1 LARSLTGSAEVIL
14 VASGVAADIFYGIP
28 AITEECF
35 SDELKK
41 TAGTIIQIS
50 RGDYVTPGRINLI
63 AQHGPHH
70 ILNLIKTDLKHV
82 DAVIC
87 VSKFSRNQQR
97 EYGIGG
103 EKLHVV
109 PNGIDTSILKFK
121 SQGRKPSSF
130 IYAGHIRGYKGIAI
144 MLRAFMDVYQN
155 HPEASLHLY
164 GENMAWT
171 DADEGMDWL
180 KEKNYLDRAGRIDW
194 TRVSADCPGIHYRG
208 EITQDELGAF
218 FNCTANTI
226 CPSVIPETFGL
237 VSLEAQAC
245 GCVPIY
251 ANHGGYPETI
261 MRSTPR
267 LSFIPCNYESLAKTM
282 LKAIKENPDD
292 ARRSKI
298 AREAANCTW
307 DRTNAAIVSIIARA
321 RTRKKLF
328 TDLRSIFKR

>member
-1 LARSLTGSAEVIL
+1 MGSADVVL

-35 SDELKK
+35 SDELKE
-41 TAGTIIQIS
+41 TSDTIIQIS

-97 EYGIGG
+97 EYGINGG
-103 EKLHVV
+103 KLHVV
-109 PNGIDTSILKFK
+109 PNGIDTSIFKLK
-121 SQGRKPSSF
+121 SQGRKPTSF
-130 IYAGHIRGYKGIAI
+130 IFAGHIRGYKGIAI
-144 MLRAFMDVYQN
+144 MLWAFMDVYQN
-155 HPEASLHLY
+155 HPETTLHLY
-164 GENMAWT
+164 GENTAWT
-171 DADEGMDWL
+171 DAEEGMDWL
-180 KEKNYLDRAGRIDW
+180 KERNYLDGAGRIDW
-194 TRVSADCPGIHYRG
+194 TRVSADCPAIQYGG
-208 EITQDELGAF
+208 EVTQEELAALFNGTAF
-218 FNCTANTI
+218 VI

-261 MRSTPR
+261 MSITPR
-267 LSFIPCNYESLAKTM
+267 FAFEPGNYKALARTM
-282 LKAIKENPDD
+282 LKAILENPGA

-298 AREAANCTW
+298 ATEAANCTW
-307 DRTNAAIVSIIARA
+307 DRTNKAIVSIIDRA
-321 RTRKKLF
+321 ETRRYILRKLVSF
-328 TDLRSIFKR
+328 FKR